1 MNTNSNS
8 DNKEEYRFY
17 FTKPDPVQEKNTDQT
32 YKLYIIEQ
40 NNVLH
45 LENTKLREQLAELKT
60 TIESLEDETDFN
72 TKRSSNLKG
81 MIKNFHEID
90 KYRQDHLKLSDK
102 IISNQHKFLSNFR
115 NEFEKQQIIYAIVLI
130 ILTSLSL
137 FFSVISSIN
146 ICIFG
151 TTNLYLFRLKL
162 KDVTISKFDS
172 ENIQKNKLDIK
183 INEIMKAQ
191 DYIHEFIDSQ

>member
-1 MNTNSNS
+1 MAPNS

-17 FTKPDPVQEKNTDQT
+17 FNKTESEPEKTNDEI

-45 LENTKLREQLAELKT
+45 KENLQLREEVIELKN
-60 TIESLEDETDFN
+60 SLELSEEQDDFN

-90 KYRQDHLKLSDK
+90 KYRLDYVDISEKIIKEQNKINKQYLKLLK
-102 IISNQHKFLSNFR
+102 
-115 NEFEKQQIIYAIVLI
+115 EYAIVFSSVVITLSVFSLI
-130 ILTSLSL
+130 FFSLLTSLYFIL
-137 FFSVISSIN
+137 FGCGAFFMIY
-146 ICIFG
+146 ICMKHYPTYNFHNEYILRS
-151 TTNLYLFRLKL
+151 NLYK
-162 KDVTISKFDS
+162 
-172 ENIQKNKLDIK
+172 K
-183 INEIMKAQ
+183 IDEIMKAQ

>member
-1 MNTNSNS
+1 MHSNS

-17 FTKPDPVQEKNTDQT
+17 FTKPEVAQEKSTDDT

-45 LENTKLREQLAELKT
+45 LENTKLREETAELKN
-60 TIESLEDETDFN
+60 TIDNLEDESDFN

-90 KYRQDHLKLSDK
+90 KYREEYL
-102 IISNQHKFLSNFR
+102 IISDRIIDKQNKFLNYSKK
-115 NEFEKQQIIYAIVLI
+115 ESEKLQIIYGIIIIIFILLNYMLI
-130 ILTSLSL
+130 DLL
-137 FFSVISSIN
+137 SSIN

-151 TTNLYLFRLKL
+151 ATNLYLYNLKL
-162 KDVTISKFDS
+162 KDIKIVKFDS
-172 ENIQKNKLDIK
+172 ESVQKNILANKIK
-183 INEIMKAQ
+183 EIVKAQ
-191 DYIHEFIDSQ
+191 DYIHEFIDTQ